1 LNDYI
6 KIVLQADPSGMISGF
21 NQAEGAI
28 AKLVS
33 ATQSAGRALQAGGQ
47 MWDNFAKSVQNAGR
61 KTMAQ
66 GIAMGVSLGASVK
79 KASDFQ
85 VQMTNVQSLTKVS
98 DYNLKSQSDS
108 IMAMSERL
116 PQTATNLA
124 TGLYDIAS
132 SGYSGADGLMIL
144 EAAATS
150 ASAGLTTTEVAS
162 NAIVTA
168 LNAYG
173 LEAKDAAD
181 ISDTLFQGVNV
192 GVMTF
197 EQLAGS
203 MGDWVGMAAQ
213 VGVTAQEGTAAIAAM
228 TLAGIS
234 AGEAGTYL
242 SRMMQE
248 FLQPSEKMTAKVKDM
263 GYSSAK
269 ALLDAKGLGGA
280 ILELNKATG
289 GNAEEFSNLFGSIQA
304 LRGALAITSN
314 EGANYARVAGAITD
328 KTKRA
333 GAAQDVYAVQAK
345 TLSVQTQLFT
355 NALGNFA
362 IQVGTPLLAPLA
374 TLMGWLAKFL
384 NFIADLG
391 KNTQGI
397 MSSLGAFGSVFLTIT
412 GGIAAFFPQL
422 VAARIALMGFRGA
435 LALSSGASAG
445 AGIAGLL
452 ANLGGRFPR
461 ITAMVV
467 AFGNALKAALS
478 IDVLQKGF
486 TAVKVGLAAV
496 ATGISQYVT
505 GNMTA
510 GALAGK
516 AGSKL
521 IGGTKGMFSAAGSVA
536 MTALTSSIGLAT
548 IALAASVAMAANL
561 VNTLNQARDAGREAG
576 ETLKSSLT
584 DDSFGQTRS
593 SISKINSELKESDK
607 RLAELGMA
615 PGPMG
620 KKGDGLWESGYGIS
634 GGESVKYA
642 FLDWLPFSNF
652 GDKGKKTIEE
662 REFQREIIEERER
675 LEGRQK
681 EIESLAALAGAQAS
695 GAKSYVNATMDFIDR
710 PGFELSAE
718 IASGDRV
725 PLAQMLLDPSES
737 AAKIWIR
744 DNIDPIAKSIGTSR
758 EGLLFQFDRAMQT
771 VGVSVDD
778 LLNPDTAQGAFNQVS
793 NMLGRLSGK
802 SVSQQGAINAFEQI
816 KQAAGDATSQIEK
829 LNNAL
834 KFAVQQSLG
843 PEMAKDQLEGM
854 VNSTLEAVNKIK
866 ENGNLSEAMD
876 FGNFSEDA
884 LSLRGQWQQIVQGLV
899 EETTAWASS
908 QESVTGVQIAQH
920 LQGQIDKIRAYGA
933 EMGLSTEFVERY
945 VTALQQA
952 ITNGDVV
959 TSFVT
964 NVDEAQGQVRAY
976 LTTIGRTPEQIET
989 IVNLLNADV
998 SIDELRKWLGLT
1010 GMSPEQIDTVIRVNT
1025 EEAAGKVQTYLNSL
1039 GQIDQRAVV
1048 ENIVR
1053 LVGEVDPTAQEII
1066 RGDLKNLGLTDEQ
1079 IDMIVDLSGDGL
1091 TQSQTLQKVLEN
1103 IGVLNPQPTVNV
1115 TDNATGVLNGIIGQL
1130 NNIRG
1135 GATANVNVTTTGAP
1149 PTPSKSMWSGSA
1161 PTPSSG
1167 PKYPG
1172 KGGPANTGTGS
1183 AGPKYPGKNADGN
1196 IRGMIEESPGS
1207 ASIYAPATQYRIFAE
1222 PETGGEAYI
1231 PLAQSKRKRSQKIWW
1246 ETGRR
1251 IGTVAFA
1258 DGGMAYGSGGMTYMQ
1273 EGGLLEGRL
1282 NSDDGKKAK
1291 DQEEQNWKNL
1301 GKAGEDQKKAA
1312 ADQKEAAETQQQAA
1326 EDTRRSERNTLEYKF
1341 DVEGSI
1347 GPIEYIWKLLG
1358 QMSNLP
1364 QYSDE
1369 WIEIGRKVNDLNKE
1383 LRETAYAAQD
1393 AFYEIGAITDEQ
1405 QLGNL
1410 ERRLTEQRVFTREW
1424 WELGVEI
1431 FNFKKKIEEN
1441 RRDLE
1446 DALYDT
1452 GNMSFDNRIAQLKR
1466 RLSTEKA
1473 WSSEWLKI
1481 QNDIANE
1488 EMGLAKAK
1496 LEFGEMGYDQ
1506 YIAFMNSRLAKAEK
1520 FSSNWSQITK
1530 EINETESKGIT
1541 KIADVYSKFGSQQAV
1556 SSTSVIKWLE
1566 RQVTM
1571 GKKWAETIAQLKA
1584 SGAYNPAVIEQLVE
1598 AGPASA
1604 GLANALMKAIGAGQA
1619 GSINDLLNQ
1628 AKRLG
1633 INTTSYDSG
1642 GYLPPGYTLAYN
1654 GTGKN
1659 EPVGSGGV
1667 VVNLP
1672 NATISSPND
1681 AKRFGDRVAF
1691 AINSVGL

>member
-21 NQAEGAI
+21 QQAEGAI

-47 MWDNFAKSVQNAGR
+47 MWDKFAQSVQSAGR

-66 GIAMGVSLGASVK
+66 GIAMGVSLGAAVK

-85 VQMTNVQSLTKVS
+85 VQMTNVQSLTKAS
-98 DYNLKSQSDS
+98 DYSMKAQSDA
-108 IMAMSERL
+108 ILGMSEKL
-116 PQTATNLA
+116 PQSATNLA

-132 SGYSGADGLMIL
+132 SGYAGADGLAIL
-144 EAAATS
+144 EASATA

-181 ISDTLFQGVNV
+181 ISDILFQGVNV

-213 VGVTAQEGTAAIAAM
+213 VGVTADEGTAAIAAM

-269 ALLDAKGLGGA
+269 SLLDAKGLGGA

-333 GAAQDVYAVQAK
+333 GAAQDVYAVQSQ
-345 TLSVQTQLFT
+345 TLSVQWQLLR

-362 IQVGTPLLAPLA
+362 IQIGTPLLAPLA

-384 NFIADLG
+384 NFVTNIG
-391 KNTQGI
+391 
-397 MSSLGAFGSVFLTIT
+397 SSFSGVMAGLGAFGSVFLTIT

-422 VAARIALMGFRGA
+422 VAARVAMMGFRGA
-435 LALSSGASAG
+435 LALFNGASAG
-445 AGIAGLL
+445 AGITSLL

-461 ITAMVV
+461 ITAMLVG
-467 AFGNALKAALS
+467 FGNALKAALS
-478 IDVLQKGF
+478 IDILQKGF
-486 TAVKVGLAAV
+486 TAVKAGLATV
-496 ATGISQYVT
+496 ASGIGQYVT
-505 GNMTA
+505 GNLSA

-521 IGGTKGMFSAAGSVA
+521 MGGAKGMVSTLGSGV
-536 MTALTSSIGLAT
+536 MTALTSGIGLAT

-576 ETLKSSLT
+576 ETIKASLS
-584 DDSFGQTRS
+584 DDSFGDTRS
-593 SISKINSELKESDK
+593 SISKINSELEASDK

-620 KKGDGLWESGYGIS
+620 KKGDGLWESGYGL
-634 GGESVKYA
+634 GGAEAAKWA

-652 GDKGKKTIEE
+652 GDKGKRTIEE
-662 REFQREIIEERER
+662 RELQRQIIDERDR
-675 LEGRQK
+675 LESRQK
-681 EIESLAALAGAQAS
+681 DIESLAALAGAQAS
-695 GAKSYVNATMDFIDR
+695 GAKSYVNSTMDFIDR

-718 IASGDRV
+718 AAGGNRV

-758 EGLLFQFDRAMQT
+758 EGLLFQFDTAMKT

-778 LLNPDTAQGAFNQVS
+778 LLNPDTAQGAFNEVS

-802 SVSQQGAINAFEQI
+802 SVSQQGSINAFEQI
-816 KQAAGDATSQIEK
+816 KQAAGDATTQIEK

-854 VNSTLEAVNKIK
+854 VNSTMQAVDKIK

-899 EETTAWASS
+899 DETTAWASS

-920 LQGQIDKIRAYGA
+920 LQGQIDAIRTYGA

-964 NVDEAQGQVRAY
+964 NVDEAQGQVKAY
-976 LTTIGRTPEQIET
+976 LTTIGRTPEQIDT
-989 IVNLLNADV
+989 IVNLLNADI
-998 SIDELRKWLGLT
+998 SIDELRRWLGLT

-1025 EEAAGKVQTYLNSL
+1025 EEAAGKVQAYLNTL
-1039 GQIDQRAVV
+1039 GQVDQKAVV

-1053 LVGEVDPTAQEII
+1053 LVGEVDPQAQEII

-1079 IDMIVDLSGDGL
+1079 INMIVDLSGDGL

-1130 NNIRG
+1130 NAIRA
-1135 GATANVNVTTTGAP
+1135 GANANVTVTTTQRTVVEP
-1149 PTPSKSMWSGSA
+1149 PSA
-1161 PTPSSG
+1161 G

-1172 KGGPANTGTGS
+1172 KGGPPNTGTGS
-1183 AGPKYPGKNADGN
+1183 PAPKYPGKGPNADGN
-1196 IRGMIEESPGS
+1196 IRGMIEERPGS
-1207 ASIYAPATQYRIFAE
+1207 ASIYAPATQYRVFAE

-1251 IGTVAFA
+1251 LGTVAFA
-1258 DGGMAYGSGGMTYMQ
+1258 DGGMTYGSGGISYMAR
-1273 EGGLLEGRL
+1273 GGVLEGRL

-1301 GKAGEDQKKAA
+1301 AKAGEDQKRAA
-1312 ADQKEAAETQQQAA
+1312 EDQKQAA
-1326 EDTRRSERNTLEYKF
+1326 EDQKQAAEDARRAERNTLEYKF

-1347 GPIEYIWKLLG
+1347 GPVEYIWKLLG
-1358 QMSNLP
+1358 QMANLP

-1410 ERRLTEQRVFTREW
+1410 ERRLTEQRAFTREW
-1424 WELGVEI
+1424 WDLGVEV

-1446 DALYDT
+1446 DAFYDS
-1452 GNMSFDNRIAQLKR
+1452 GNMSFENRIAQLKR

-1473 WSSEWLKI
+1473 WGSEWLKI

-1496 LEFGEMGYDQ
+1496 LEFGAMSYDQ

-1530 EINETESKGIT
+1530 EINEVESQGIA
-1541 KIADVYSKFGSQQAV
+1541 KIADVYSKFGDRQAV

-1571 GKKWAETIAQLKA
+1571 GKKWAQTIAQLKA
-1584 SGAYNPAVIEQLVE
+1584 SGAYSSAVIDQLVQ

-1604 GLANALMKAIGAGQA
+1604 GLANALMRAVGAGQA
-1619 GSINDLLNQ
+1619 GTINDLLNQ
-1628 AKRLG
+1628 AKKLG

-1659 EPVGSGGV
+1659 EPVGGGGV

-1691 AINSVGL
+1691 AINSVGI